1 MASST
6 TSSQNII
13 NQLNTQIDYYQASN
27 DKLKNMVDSLRS
39 DGNENSTLDELLVKA
54 EKIAEKQKKAADAYE
69 IQKKET
75 T

>member
-1 MASST
+1 
-6 TSSQNII
+6 
-13 NQLNTQIDYYQASN
+13 
-27 DKLKNMVDSLRS
+27 MVDSLRS